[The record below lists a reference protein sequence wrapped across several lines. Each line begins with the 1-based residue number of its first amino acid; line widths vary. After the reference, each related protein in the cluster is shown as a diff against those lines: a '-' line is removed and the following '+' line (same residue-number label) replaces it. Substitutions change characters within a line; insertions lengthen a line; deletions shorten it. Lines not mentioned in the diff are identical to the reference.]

1 MGRTINITIHSA
13 RELMNA
19 DGDELG
25 QTDAFVIVCFD
36 GNVSQELGR
45 TEIAPETSNPEWE
58 HTFEVDV
65 SKHIETIVEETGAEP
80 EKLTFCL
87 YDGDETSVDPLGY
100 SGVDFSDL
108 VKEGKFE
115 GDLPIVQGS
124 GIINVSVEMKK
135 VRIGSM
141 FKEDAALKIAGGV
154 AGAAA
159 LGALGTYLFKRHE
172 KKKQKIVEEEGEVE
186 GEEDTV
192 RTGLAYGANIDDDDD
207 DEEDKDNLK
216 KWWEM
221 DDEAEDDEEE
231 NRWTSQYA

>member
-1 MGRTINITIHSA
+1 
-13 RELMNA
+13 MNA
-19 DGDELG
+19 DGEELG
-25 QTDAFVIVCFD
+25 QTDAFCVVCFD

-45 TEIAPETSNPEWE
+45 TEIAPETANPEWE

-65 SKHIETIVEETGAEP
+65 SKHIETVVEETGSEP

-87 YDGDETSVDPLGY
+87 YDGDEGSVEPLGIA
-100 SGVDFSDL
+100 GVDFSDL

-115 GDLPIVQGS
+115 GDLPVIQGS
-124 GIINVSVEMKK
+124 GIVSVSVEMKK
-135 VRIGSM
+135 VKIGSM

-172 KKKQKIVEEEGEVE
+172 KKKQKLAEEQGEAGEGEGDE
-186 GEEDTV
+186 NI
-192 RTGLAYGANIDDDDD
+192 RTGISYGANIDDDDD

-221 DDEAEDDEEE
+221 DDEADDDEDE